1 MESKEKIILQQ
12 TLYNSRNPTRRWLHT
27 ARRDWISETIKSCS
41 EHAGKALEVGPG
53 SGLYLPLLAD
63 CFSEVAA
70 IDRDPEYLRD
80 LEPLAHSRGV
90 VIIAQDICDNTLPAG
105 SFDLILCSEVIEHI
119 PDSARA
125 ISAMHRLLKPGG
137 RLVLSTPQKFSTL
150 ELAAK
155 IAFLPGIISL
165 VRMIYGETILETGHI
180 NLQTQKQITSLFSDA
195 GFRIRERHLLGFYL
209 PVIAE
214 FFGQAGLR
222 IEQRMEKLI
231 RGGPLEG
238 LLWTQCY
245 LAEA

>member
-1 MESKEKIILQQ
+1 MENSEKIILQQ

-27 ARRDWISETIKSCS
+27 ARRDWISEKIRTCS
-41 EHAGKALEVGPG
+41 GPGRKALEIGPG

-63 CFSEVAA
+63 CFSEVVAV
-70 IDRDPEYLRD
+70 DRDPEYLRH
-80 LEPLAHSRGV
+80 LEPLADSRGV
-90 VIIAQDICDNTLPAG
+90 VLVTQDICDNALPAR
-105 SFDLILCSEVIEHI
+105 SFDFILCSEVIEHI

-125 ISAMHRLLKPGG
+125 IRAMHRLLKPGG
-137 RLVLSTPQKFSTL
+137 VLVLSTPQKFSTL

-165 VRMIYGETILETGHI
+165 VRIIYGEAILETGHI
-180 NLQTQKQITSLFSDA
+180 NLQTRKQVIQMLSQA
-195 GFRIRERHLLGFYL
+195 GFRVRERHLLGFYL
-209 PVIAE
+209 PFIAE

-222 IEQRMEKLI
+222 MEQRIEKLI
-231 RGGPLEG
+231 RGGLFEG